1 MLGFKENNENEIS
14 CCSSSGN
21 LIIKNLDQKLL
32 RAQAEIFKAISH
44 ETRLAI
50 LHVLSD
56 GEKCVNDIV
65 QALGNKERTGVSRH
79 LKTLI
84 IHKLID
90 YREEGIKR
98 FYFLTAHCLLDAVKC
113 AQRLT
118 DKKS

>member
-1 MLGFKENNENEIS
+1 MTYYIMIQESYMLDF
-14 CCSSSGN
+14 
-21 LIIKNLDQKLL
+21 QLL
-32 RAQAEIFKAISH
+32 KSQAEIFKAMSH

-65 QALGNKERTGVSRH
+65 DALGNKERTGVSRH

-98 FYFLTAHCLLDAVKC
+98 FYFLKAHCLLDAVNCTLK
-113 AQRLT
+113 L
-118 DKKS
+118 KNINNLII